1 MISLDTSAGIHVL
14 APLFDF
20 CAPLVEHLLPAL
32 LLFLLLLRGE
42 HLLPFEALGRLPS
55 QVCCPFLGCLPLI
68 FLELRHRDARALR
81 RRLALPLLGL
91 ALGQDPLALLRRGV
105 IFPLPLLLVTAQS
118 RRTGRTRRRTHTHN

>member
-1 MISLDTSAGIHVL
+1 MISLDTSAGIHEL

-20 CAPLVEHLLPAL
+20 CVPLVEHLLPAL
-32 LLFLLLLRGE
+32 LLLLLLLRGE

-55 QVCCPFLGCLPLI
+55 QVCCPLLGCLALI
-68 FLELRHRDARALR
+68 VLELSHRDPRALR

-105 IFPLPLLLVTAQS
+105 VLPLPLLLVTVHS
-118 RRTGRTRRRTHTHN
+118 RRTGRTHAGTIE